1 MFRYMIACKYS
12 FLTDL
17 LKIMVVT
24 NTVLDQIVTR
34 ACLVPCLKGHDFLD

>member
-1 MFRYMIACKYS
+1 MFRHMIACKYS

-17 LKIMVVT
+17 LKIMLVT

-34 ACLVPCLKGHDFLD
+34 AGLVTCLKGHVFLD